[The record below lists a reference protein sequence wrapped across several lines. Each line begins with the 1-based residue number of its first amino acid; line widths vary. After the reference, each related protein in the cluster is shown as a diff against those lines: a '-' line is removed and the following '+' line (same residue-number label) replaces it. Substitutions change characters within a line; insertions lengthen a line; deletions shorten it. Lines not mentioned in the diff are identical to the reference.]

1 MKTSGLFRVHSL
13 TVKCRLNEPLTL
25 VIFGDVHRDSPNHA
39 DGAWQSFL
47 DRSRKL
53 KNALFLGMGDYLHSA
68 GAASPSANVARM
80 LGSGAGPERG

>member
-39 DGAWQSFL
+39 DGACGASNL
-47 DRSRKL
+47 EPR
-53 KNALFLGMGDYLHSA
+53 HS
-68 GAASPSANVARM
+68 GANVMAT
-80 LGSGAGPERG
+80 